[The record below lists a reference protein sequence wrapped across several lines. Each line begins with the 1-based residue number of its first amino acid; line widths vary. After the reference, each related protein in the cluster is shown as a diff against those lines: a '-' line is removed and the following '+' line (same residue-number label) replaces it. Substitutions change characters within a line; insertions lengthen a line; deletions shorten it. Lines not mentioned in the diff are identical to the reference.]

1 MTGKLTKTDMIDA
14 IALHFRKR
22 GQRLSNLQKSPIKK
36 LEEIIKKYNL
46 NMDELLEQVVEC
58 REKDKIAEQKRKEE
72 RDRRDA
78 EYALERK
85 QKEDKKKMM
94 WRTLSD
100 EDKLKVKKIQYD
112 RYVETTT
119 KENVE
124 AKLTTDRME
133 EMYKKQG
140 LSSYSLIRENDNTL
154 IVKGVRVI
162 NGWISTIKSQE
173 EYEKNEDDDGK
184 FYDFDYWTAVCRYN
198 EDLILNLYEAEMLK
212 QGFWK
217 GDDGEFYKTIR
228 VKKQNK

>member
-14 IALHFRKR
+14 ISLYFRKK
-22 GQRLSNLQKSPIKK
+22 GQRLTNLQKSPIKK

-46 NMDELLEQVVEC
+46 NMDELLEQLVEC

-72 RDRRDA
+72 QDRIDA
-78 EYALERK
+78 ERALERK
-85 QKEDKKKMM
+85 KKEDKKKMM

-119 KENVE
+119 KENLE

-140 LSSYSLIRENDNTL
+140 LPSYSLIRENDNTL
-154 IVKGVRVI
+154 IVKGIHVI
-162 NGWISTIKSQE
+162 NGWISHIKSQE
-173 EYEKNEDDDGK
+173 EYEKNVDDDGE

-198 EDLILNLYEAEMLK
+198 EDLILDLYEAEMLK
-212 QGFWK
+212 QGFWF

-228 VKKQNK
+228 VKKNK

>member
-14 IALHFRKR
+14 ISLYFRKK
-22 GQRLSNLQKSPIKK
+22 GQRLTNLQKSPIKK

-46 NMDELLEQVVEC
+46 NMDELLEQLVEC

-72 RDRRDA
+72 QDRIDA
-78 EYALERK
+78 ERALERK
-85 QKEDKKKMM
+85 KKEDNKKMM
-94 WRTLSD
+94 WRILSD

-119 KENVE
+119 KENLE

-140 LSSYSLIRENDNTL
+140 LPSYSLIRENDNTL
-154 IVKGVRVI
+154 IVKGIHVI
-162 NGWISTIKSQE
+162 NGWISHIKSQE
-173 EYEKNEDDDGK
+173 EYEKNVDDDGK

-198 EDLILNLYEAEMLK
+198 EEVILNLYEAEMLK

-228 VKKQNK
+228 VKKNK